1 MQWINRIDDHAKENV
16 PIILVGT
23 KADSDNERAV
33 SKEEGEKKAKYYDIK
48 FFEVSARDYD
58 KVDECFAELLYQAFR
73 MKYDKHYKI

>member
-1 MQWINRIDDHAKENV
+1 M
-16 PIILVGT
+16 
-23 KADSDNERAV
+23 
-33 SKEEGEKKAKYYDIK
+33 EGEKKAKYYDIK